1 MGAKKRRALR
11 FIVLLGLVSLFADVT
26 YEGAR
31 SITGPFMAILGA
43 SGAVVGVVA
52 GLGELV
58 GYGMRLAAGYFTDKT
73 QRYWA
78 LTIFG
83 YAVNLLA
90 APALAFAGSWQIAAV
105 LIILERFG
113 KAVRSPAKDTM
124 LSFATKETGRGWGFG
139 LHESLDQIGAIAGP
153 LLISALLFF
162 KESYQFGFAMLI
174 FPALASLGVLAGAR
188 FSYPQPQ
195 AMESVRFERGKSA
208 FSKTYWIYL
217 LATGLIAA
225 GYADFALIAY
235 HFQKSALVPALW
247 IPLFYS
253 IAMAVDGLAALW
265 MGKMFDVKGLKV
277 LIFVTVLSAF
287 FAPLVFLG
295 GFSSGLA
302 GMILWGIGM
311 GSQESL
317 LRAVVARLIVPQKR
331 GLAYGMLH
339 FGFGVFWFA
348 GSALMGILYDVSI
361 VSLVLFSVLAQLA
374 SIPLFLFLKR
384 NQACQ

>member
-11 FIVLLGLVSLFADVT
+11 FIVLLGIVSLFADVT

-31 SITGPFMAILGA
+31 SITGPFLAILGA
-43 SGAVVGVVA
+43 SGAVVGIVA
-52 GLGELV
+52 GFGELV
-58 GYGMRLAAGYFTDKT
+58 GYGMRLAAGYLSDKT
-73 QRYWA
+73 HRYWMLA
-78 LTIFG
+78 IFG

-90 APALAFAGSWQIAAV
+90 VPALAFAGSWQVAAV

-113 KAVRSPAKDTM
+113 KAIRSPAKDTM

-139 LHESLDQIGAIAGP
+139 LHEALDQIGAVVGP
-153 LLISALLFF
+153 LLISAILFF

-174 FPALASLGVLAGAR
+174 FPALAALGVLAGAR
-188 FSYPQPQ
+188 FSYPYPQ
-195 AMESVRFERGKSA
+195 KMESVRFDRSKNV
-208 FSKTYWIYL
+208 FSRTYWIYL
-217 LATGLIAA
+217 VAAGLIAA

-235 HFQKSALVPALW
+235 HFQKSASVPQLW

-265 MGKMFDVKGLKV
+265 MGKMFDVKGIKV
-277 LIFVTVLSAF
+277 LIFVTVLSAL

-295 GFSSGLA
+295 GFVSSMI

-317 LRAVVARLIVPQKR
+317 LRAVVAKLVVPQKR
-331 GLAYGMLH
+331 GRAYGMLH

-348 GSALMGILYDVSI
+348 GSALMGILYDISI

-374 SIPLFLFLKR
+374 SIPLFLYLNKLK
-384 NQACQ
+384 N